1 MCSNLTLLIQPQIN
15 VSVFIRLFRK
25 LRLECSQNY
34 EKIEFILD
42 LTKKLI
48 LFLKKSDFLIGKFPF
63 KKNT

>member
-42 LTKKLI
+42 FTKKSHI
-48 LFLKKSDFLIGKFPF
+48 VSDEK
-63 KKNT
+63 